1 VDQYKD
7 IVIIKNYTNLK
18 YTMSEGSNHNLASEF
33 RKHPDRA
40 KWLLD
45 KVLPAMEKNFED
57 FNVDTV
63 VGILTDDA
71 LNAKKIKSMYSSYQ
85 KKQNLF
91 QPKGVK
97 RARPAYQFFCN
108 EKRKELQ
115 EENEDLAF
123 GDVNKMLGEMWGNL
137 SDKERRP
144 YEKKAEADKKRYR
157 EQFDDAE
164 QKAIASGEY
173 SPNPLRNIKKP
184 RTSYLCYS
192 TDPAIRK
199 KYSKKAGGDIK
210 ELMRILGAQWKKMAL
225 EEKQPYVDLAEEDKL
240 RYEKERAVALKKD
253 KKLKES
259 LLKNNNNNNNNNADA
274 NADANDDEDN
284 DDEEEPVAKKSTKK
298 PTSKSTKS
306 TKSNKKKTTKKPK
319 VKQPSVSSDEEND
332 DDDE

>member
-1 VDQYKD
+1 
-7 IVIIKNYTNLK
+7 
-18 YTMSEGSNHNLASEF
+18 MSEGSNHNLASEF

-63 VGILTDDA
+63 VGILTDDS
-71 LNAKKIKSMYSSYQ
+71 LNAKKIKSLYHSYQ
-85 KKQNLF
+85 KKQNSF
-91 QPKGVK
+91 QPKGIK

-115 EENEDLAF
+115 EENEDLQF

-144 YEKKAEADKKRYR
+144 YEKKAEEDKKRYHK
-157 EQFDDAE
+157 QFDAAE

-192 TDPAIRK
+192 TDPSIRK

-210 ELMRILGAQWKKMAL
+210 ELMRILGAQWKKMSND
-225 EEKQPYVDLAEEDKL
+225 EKQPYIELAEEDKL

-259 LLKNNNNNNNNNADA
+259 LKSKQS
-274 NADANDDEDN
+274 DN
-284 DDEEEPVAKKSTKK
+284 EDEEEEEEVEAPKPKKTTKK
-298 PTSKSTKS
+298 PASKSNKS
-306 TKSNKKKTTKKPK
+306 KNTKKKTTKKTK
-319 VKQPSVSSDEEND
+319 KPSVSSDEEND